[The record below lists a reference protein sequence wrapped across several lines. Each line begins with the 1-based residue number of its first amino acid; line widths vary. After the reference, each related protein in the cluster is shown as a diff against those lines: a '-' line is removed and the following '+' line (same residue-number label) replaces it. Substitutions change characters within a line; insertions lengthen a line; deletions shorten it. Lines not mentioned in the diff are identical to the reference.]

1 MRPRGDGLS
10 KVGLLQLDPT
20 VGDLEQNSHRL
31 ARLAKQAEGAGA
43 ALGVSTEL
51 AVCGYPPRDLLMER
65 DFVERSM
72 DVALNIPTDLPVLVG
87 TPIPAE
93 DDRTLPT
100 NGVVRAGPQVATIT
114 GDEHSRIVAEKQLL
128 PTYDVFD
135 EARYFAA
142 KNRSGLAR
150 SIGGLTLGVTVCEDA
165 WQSSGMTPSS
175 YAQDPIEHIAGWCRQ
190 GVEIN
195 ATVNLSAS
203 PFHTD
208 KFTTRLEVARHAA
221 SVLNHPFLLANQVGG
236 NDDLL
241 FDGRSLVAWPDGRAV
256 VAPSW
261 QEGVLMVDLDD
272 PDACSW
278 VSSTEVDALNVG
290 EAELI
295 VLEAGD
301 DGSGLIETIE
311 ELTNA
316 VVSGLADYC
325 RKSSIRSVV
334 LGLSGGI
341 DSAVAACVA
350 VAALGPS
357 NVTGLAMPSRH
368 SSNHSIDDAVHTA
381 QALGMNHHLHEIDA
395 MHTSVENVLYDV
407 LSNGHPVAGENLQ
420 SRLRAILVMGY
431 ANANASMAIT
441 TGNKSEIAQG
451 YCTLYGDMA
460 GGYAPLGD
468 VYKMEVYAMAEL
480 FTQRAQS
487 KGLPPPVSESTMT
500 KPPSA
505 ELAPDQTDE
514 DTLPPYALL
523 DDVLR
528 NHIEGGLNADD
539 LVEHGFDEAVVVDV
553 LRRLERN
560 EHKRWQMP
568 PAPRVSPRAFGQG
581 WRRPLASN
589 HDWRRSD

>member
-1 MRPRGDGLS
+1 MS
-10 KVGLLQLDPT
+10 KIGLLQFDPT
-20 VGDLEQNSHRL
+20 VGDLELNVHRL
-31 ARLAKQAEGAGA
+31 SSLAQQAKQAGASV
-43 ALGVSTEL
+43 GVSTEL

-65 DFVERSM
+65 DFVHRSM
-72 DVALNIPTDLPVLVG
+72 TAALDMDAPLPLLIG

-100 NGVVRAGPQVATIT
+100 NGVVRSGTDAVSIT
-114 GDEHSRIVAEKQLL
+114 NDEHGRIVAEKQLL

-150 SIGGLTLGVTVCEDA
+150 SFGGLTLGVTVCEDA
-165 WQSSGMTPSS
+165 WQSAGMTPSA
-175 YAQDPIEHIAGWCRQ
+175 YAQDPIEHIAEWTRQ
-190 GVEIN
+190 GVNIH

-203 PFHTD
+203 PFHSE
-208 KFTTRLEVARHAA
+208 KFTTRLAVARHAA

-241 FDGRSLVAWPDGRAV
+241 FDGRSLVVWPDGRAV

-261 QEGVLMVDLDD
+261 QEGVLLVDLND
-272 PDACSW
+272 PEACTW
-278 VSSTEVDALNVG
+278 VASEAEDALCIG
-290 EAELI
+290 ATATMH
-295 VLEAGD
+295 LEPED
-301 DGSGLIETIE
+301 DGSSFEDTIE

-316 VVSGLADYC
+316 VVTGLADYC
-325 RKSSIRSVV
+325 RKSSIHSIV

-350 VAALGPS
+350 AEAIGAA

-368 SSNHSIDDAVHTA
+368 SSQHSIDDALHTA
-381 QALGMNHHLHEIDA
+381 KALGMAHHLHPIDA
-395 MHTSVENVLYDV
+395 MHTSVETTLAEV
-407 LSNGHPVAGENLQ
+407 LSSGHPVAGENLQ
-420 SRLRAILVMGY
+420 ARLRAILVMGY
-431 ANANASMAIT
+431 ANANGSMAVT

-468 VYKMEVYAMAEL
+468 VYKMDVYAMAER
-480 FTQRAQS
+480 FNQRAAAR
-487 KGLPPPVSESTMT
+487 GMTEPVSASTMT

-505 ELAPDQTDE
+505 ELAPDQTDQ
-514 DTLPPYALL
+514 DTLPPYERL
-523 DDVLR
+523 DAVLR
-528 NHIEGGLNADD
+528 GHIEGGLNADD
-539 LVEHGFDEAVVVDV
+539 LVAAGHDASMVMDV
-553 LRRLERN
+553 LTRLERN

-568 PAPRVSPRAFGQG
+568 PAPRVSSRAFGQG

-589 HDWRRSD
+589 HDWRRLE

>member
-1 MRPRGDGLS
+1 MTTIA
-10 KVGLLQLDPT
+10 LLQFDPT
-20 VGDLEQNSHRL
+20 VGDLDHNGRRL
-31 ARLAKQAEGAGA
+31 AALAQQALSSGAKVGI
-43 ALGVSTEL
+43 STEL

-72 DVALNIPTDLPVLVG
+72 VAALTLETPLPVLVG
-87 TPIPAE
+87 TPIPSE
-93 DDRTLPT
+93 DERTLPT
-100 NGVVRAGPQVATIT
+100 NGVVRAGPAFASIT
-114 GDEHSRIVAEKQLL
+114 GDEHGRIVAEKQLL

-135 EARYFAA
+135 EARYFTP

-150 SIGGLTLGVTVCEDA
+150 SFGGFTLGVTVCEDA
-165 WQSSGMTPSS
+165 WQSAGMTPSS
-175 YAQDPIEHIAGWCRQ
+175 YTQDPIEHIAEWCRQ
-190 GVEIN
+190 GVDID

-203 PFHTD
+203 PFHSE
-208 KFTTRLEVARHAA
+208 KFTTRLAVARHAA
-221 SVLNHPFLLANQVGG
+221 AVLGHPFLLANQVGG

-241 FDGRSLVAWPDGRAV
+241 FDGRSLAVWPDGRAI

-261 QEGVLMVDLDD
+261 QEGVLIVDISS
-272 PDACSW
+272 PEACRWVASDAD
-278 VSSTEVDALNVG
+278 DALAIG
-290 EAELI
+290 EAPLMH
-295 VLEAGD
+295 LEASD
-301 DGSGLIETIE
+301 DGTAMTDAIE

-316 VVSGLADYC
+316 VVAGLADYC
-325 RKSSIRSVV
+325 RKSSITSVV

-350 VAALGPS
+350 VAALGAE

-368 SSNHSIDDAVHTA
+368 SSQHSIDDAIHTA
-381 QALGMNHHLHEIDA
+381 KALGMAHHLHEIDA
-395 MHTSVENVLYDV
+395 MHTSVEGVLGEV
-407 LSNGHPVAGENLQ
+407 LANGHPVAAENLQ
-420 SRLRAILVMGY
+420 ARLRALLVMGY

-468 VYKMEVYAMAEL
+468 VYKMEVYAMAER
-480 FTQRAQS
+480 FNQRAEAS
-487 KGLPPPVSESTMT
+487 GRTAPVSTSTMT

-505 ELAPDQTDE
+505 ELAPDQTDQ
-514 DTLPPYALL
+514 DSLPPYDEL
-523 DDVLR
+523 DAILR
-528 NHIEGGLNADD
+528 SHIEGGLNTDD
-539 LVEHGFDEAVVVDV
+539 LIARGFDAATVMDV
-553 LRRLERN
+553 LQRLERN

-589 HDWRRSD
+589 HDWRR

>member
-1 MRPRGDGLS
+1 MS
-10 KVGLLQLDPT
+10 KVGLLQFDPT
-20 VGDLEQNSHRL
+20 VGDLEQNCQRL
-31 ARLAKQAEGAGA
+31 TSLAHQAQDAGA
-43 ALGVSTEL
+43 NVGVSTEL

-65 DFVERSM
+65 DFIQRSM
-72 DVALNIPTDLPVLVG
+72 SAALNVSTPMPVLIG

-100 NGVVRAGPQVATIT
+100 NGVVRSGPESTSIT
-114 GDEHSRIVAEKQLL
+114 NDDHGRIVAEKQLL

-150 SIGGLTLGVTVCEDA
+150 SLAGMTLGVTVCEDA
-165 WQSSGMTPSS
+165 WQSAGMTPSS
-175 YAQDPIEHIAGWCRQ
+175 YAQDPIEHIAEWCRQ
-190 GVEIN
+190 GVDIN

-203 PFHTD
+203 PFHSE
-208 KFTTRLEVARHAA
+208 KFTTRLAVARHAA
-221 SVLNHPFLLANQVGG
+221 AVLNHPFLLANQVGG

-241 FDGRSLVAWPDGRAV
+241 FDGRSLVVWPDGRAV

-261 QEGVLMVDLDD
+261 QEGVLVVDLDS
-272 PDACSW
+272 PEACHW
-278 VSSTEVDALNVG
+278 VASAADDALCIG
-290 EAELI
+290 AAE
-295 VLEAGD
+295 VMMLEPGD
-301 DGSGLIETIE
+301 DGADLIDPIE

-316 VVSGLADYC
+316 VVTGLADYC
-325 RKSSIRSVV
+325 RKSSISSIV

-350 VAALGPS
+350 AEAIGPA

-368 SSNHSIDDAVHTA
+368 SSQHSIDDALHTA
-381 QALGMNHHLHEIDA
+381 QALGLQHHVHAIDS
-395 MHTSVENVLYDV
+395 MHTSVETTLADV
-407 LSNGHPVAGENLQ
+407 LDNGAPVAGENLQ
-420 SRLRAILVMGY
+420 ARLRAILVMGY
-431 ANANASMAIT
+431 ANANGSMAVT

-468 VYKMEVYAMAEL
+468 VYKMDVYAMAQR
-480 FTQRAQS
+480 FNQRAAAQ
-487 KGLPPPVSESTMT
+487 GLPEPVSSSTMT

-505 ELAPDQTDE
+505 ELAPDQTDQ
-514 DTLPPYALL
+514 DTLPPYELL
-523 DDVLR
+523 DSILR
-528 NHIEGGLNADD
+528 AHIEGGLNADD
-539 LVEHGFDEAVVVDV
+539 LVAKGHQPGMVMDV
-553 LRRLERN
+553 LTRLERN

-568 PAPRVSPRAFGQG
+568 PAPRVSSRAFGQG

-589 HDWRRSD
+589 HDWRSVE